1 MKKNNNKP
9 LKRILKYLKP
19 HMPTLFV
26 ALISAIISVCAM
38 LYAPIIIGEAIDKMV
53 GVNNVD
59 FDFISNTIIKLIIIT
74 VIYAIFNWLLGF
86 TTTSLSNKT
95 VEDIRKDA
103 FDKIEVVPLKYL
115 DSTPHG
121 ELISRIITDVEN
133 ISTGLLQGFTQLVS
147 GVVTII
153 GTLIFM
159 ITIKVELAIV
169 VAVLTPLSLF
179 VASFISKGTHKMFA
193 KQLKIAGELTSLASE
208 MIENQKLIKM
218 FNYEDVAIAKYQAI
232 NEELNKYGYKAQVYS
247 ALTNPSTRFVNALVY
262 AAVGIIGA
270 FFVVRESDLGLVNA
284 FSVGSLYCFL
294 SYANQYTKPFNE
306 ISNVINEFQ
315 TAISSAER
323 VFDVID
329 EQAEVSDE
337 NLLDIGRA
345 DGNIKLENVCF
356 SYRKEQKLIENFNLV
371 VKPGERIAIVGP
383 TGCGKTTLI
392 NLLMRFYDV
401 NTGKISLENV
411 DIRDMTRAS
420 LRGNYG
426 MVLQDTWLFSGTIF
440 ENISYGKDNATLDEV
455 INACKRARIHSY
467 IERLKLGYDTKLA
480 DCSSLSEGQ
489 KQLMCIA
496 RIMLLDPSILILD
509 EATSSIDTLTEIE
522 IQRSFQEMMVGKTS
536 FIIAHRLSTIL
547 NADKILVMKDGN
559 VIEIGKHDELMSKK
573 GFYYNLYNSQF
584 EH

>member
-1 MKKNNNKP
+1 MKNNNKP

-19 HMPTLFV
+19 HMTTLLV

-103 FDKIEVVPLKYL
+103 FDKIEVVSLKYL

-179 VASFISKGTHKMFA
+179 VASFISEGTHKMFA

-218 FNYEDVAIAKYQAI
+218 FNYEDVAIVKYQAI

-262 AAVGIIGA
+262 ATVGIIGA

-337 NLLDIGRA
+337 NLLDIGQA
-345 DGNIKLENVCF
+345 PGNIKLENVCF

-411 DIRDMTRAS
+411 DIRDMTRSS

-426 MVLQDTWLFSGTIF
+426 MVLQDTWLFGGTIF

-455 INACKRARIHSY
+455 ITACKRARIHSY

>member
-19 HMPTLFV
+19 HMPTLLV

-59 FDFISNTIIKLIIIT
+59 FDFMSNTIIKLIIIT

-573 GFYYNLYNSQF
+573 GFYYKLYNSQF

>member
-19 HMPTLFV
+19 HMPTLLV

-103 FDKIEVVPLKYL
+103 FDKIEVVSLKYL

-337 NLLDIGRA
+337 NLLDIGQA
-345 DGNIKLENVCF
+345 PGNIKLENVCF

-411 DIRDMTRAS
+411 DIRDMTRSS

-426 MVLQDTWLFSGTIF
+426 MVLQDTWLFGGTIF

-455 INACKRARIHSY
+455 ITACKRARIHSY

>member
-19 HMPTLFV
+19 HMPTLLV

-59 FDFISNTIIKLIIIT
+59 FDFMSNTIIKLIIIT

>member
-19 HMPTLFV
+19 HMTTLLV

-103 FDKIEVVPLKYL
+103 FDKIEVVSLKYL

-179 VASFISKGTHKMFA
+179 VASFISEGTHKMFA

-218 FNYEDVAIAKYQAI
+218 FNYEDVAIVKYQAI

-262 AAVGIIGA
+262 ATVGIIGA

-337 NLLDIGRA
+337 NLLDIGQA
-345 DGNIKLENVCF
+345 PGNIKLENVCF

-411 DIRDMTRAS
+411 DIRDMTRSS

-426 MVLQDTWLFSGTIF
+426 MVLQDTWLFGGTIF

>member
-1 MKKNNNKP
+1 MKNNNKP

-19 HMPTLFV
+19 HMTTLLV

-103 FDKIEVVPLKYL
+103 FDKIEVVSLKYL

-262 AAVGIIGA
+262 ATVGIIGA

-294 SYANQYTKPFNE
+294 SYANKYTKPFNE

-337 NLLDIGRA
+337 NLLDIGQA
-345 DGNIKLENVCF
+345 PGNIKLENVCF

-411 DIRDMTRAS
+411 DIRDMTRSS

-426 MVLQDTWLFSGTIF
+426 MVLQDTWLFGGTIF

-455 INACKRARIHSY
+455 ITACKRARIHSY

>member
-19 HMPTLFV
+19 HMTTLLV

-74 VIYAIFNWLLGF
+74 VIYAIFNWILGF

-103 FDKIEVVPLKYL
+103 FDKIEVVSLKYL

-262 AAVGIIGA
+262 ATVGIIGA

-337 NLLDIGRA
+337 NLLDIGQA
-345 DGNIKLENVCF
+345 PGNIKLENVCF

-411 DIRDMTRAS
+411 DIRDMTRSS

-426 MVLQDTWLFSGTIF
+426 MVLQDTWLFGGTIF

-455 INACKRARIHSY
+455 ITACKRARIHSY

>member
-1 MKKNNNKP
+1 MKNNNKP

-19 HMPTLFV
+19 HMTTLLV

-103 FDKIEVVPLKYL
+103 FDKIEVVSLKYL

-218 FNYEDVAIAKYQAI
+218 FNYEDVAIVKYQAI

-262 AAVGIIGA
+262 ATVGIIGA

-337 NLLDIGRA
+337 NLLDIGQA
-345 DGNIKLENVCF
+345 PGNIKLENVCF

-411 DIRDMTRAS
+411 DIRDMTRSS

-426 MVLQDTWLFSGTIF
+426 MVLQDTWLFGGTIF

-455 INACKRARIHSY
+455 ITACKRARIHSY
-467 IERLKLGYDTKLA
+467 IDRLKLGYDTKLA

>member
-19 HMPTLFV
+19 HMTTLLV

-103 FDKIEVVPLKYL
+103 FDKIEVVSLKYL
-115 DSTPHG
+115 DSNPHG

-262 AAVGIIGA
+262 ATVGIIGA

-337 NLLDIGRA
+337 NLLDIGQA
-345 DGNIKLENVCF
+345 PGNIKLENVCF

-411 DIRDMTRAS
+411 DIRDMTRSS

-426 MVLQDTWLFSGTIF
+426 MVLQDTWLFGGTIF

-455 INACKRARIHSY
+455 ITACKRARIHSY

>member
-19 HMPTLFV
+19 HMTTLLV

-74 VIYAIFNWLLGF
+74 VIYAIFNWLLSF

-103 FDKIEVVPLKYL
+103 FDKIEVVSLKYL

-179 VASFISKGTHKMFA
+179 VASFISEGTHKMFA

-218 FNYEDVAIAKYQAI
+218 FNYEDVAIVKYQAI

-262 AAVGIIGA
+262 ATVGIIGA

-337 NLLDIGRA
+337 NLLDIGQA
-345 DGNIKLENVCF
+345 PGNIKLENVCF

-411 DIRDMTRAS
+411 DIRDMTRSS

-426 MVLQDTWLFSGTIF
+426 MVLQDTWLFGGTIF

-455 INACKRARIHSY
+455 ITACKRARIHSY

>member
-1 MKKNNNKP
+1 MKNNNKP

-19 HMPTLFV
+19 HMTTLLV

-103 FDKIEVVPLKYL
+103 FDKIEVVSLKYL

-218 FNYEDVAIAKYQAI
+218 FNYEDVAIVKYQAI

-262 AAVGIIGA
+262 ATVGIIGA

-337 NLLDIGRA
+337 NLLDIGQA
-345 DGNIKLENVCF
+345 PGNIKLENVCF

-411 DIRDMTRAS
+411 DIRDMTRSS

-426 MVLQDTWLFSGTIF
+426 MVLQDTWLFGGTIF

-455 INACKRARIHSY
+455 ITACKRARIHSY

>member
-19 HMPTLFV
+19 HMTTLLV

-74 VIYAIFNWLLGF
+74 VIYAIFNWLLSF

-103 FDKIEVVPLKYL
+103 FDKIEVVSLKYL

-218 FNYEDVAIAKYQAI
+218 FNYEDVAIVKYQAI

-262 AAVGIIGA
+262 ATVGIIGA

-337 NLLDIGRA
+337 NLLDIGQA
-345 DGNIKLENVCF
+345 PGNIKLENVCF

-411 DIRDMTRAS
+411 DIRDMTRSS

-426 MVLQDTWLFSGTIF
+426 MVLQDTWLFGGTIF

-455 INACKRARIHSY
+455 ITACKRARIHSY

>member
-19 HMPTLFV
+19 HMTTLLV

-53 GVNNVD
+53 GVNSVD

-103 FDKIEVVPLKYL
+103 FDKIEVVSLKYL

-262 AAVGIIGA
+262 ATVGIIGA

-337 NLLDIGRA
+337 NLLDIGQA
-345 DGNIKLENVCF
+345 PGNIKLENVCF

-411 DIRDMTRAS
+411 DIRDMTRSS

-426 MVLQDTWLFSGTIF
+426 MVLQDTWLFGGTIF

-455 INACKRARIHSY
+455 ITACKRARIHSY

>member
-19 HMPTLFV
+19 HMTTLLV

-74 VIYAIFNWLLGF
+74 VIYAIFNWLLSF

-103 FDKIEVVPLKYL
+103 FDKIEVVSLKYL

-133 ISTGLLQGFTQLVS
+133 ISTGLLQGFTQLVF

-179 VASFISKGTHKMFA
+179 VASFISEGTHKMFA

-218 FNYEDVAIAKYQAI
+218 FNYEDVAIVKYQAI

-262 AAVGIIGA
+262 ATVGIIGA

-337 NLLDIGRA
+337 NLLDIGQA
-345 DGNIKLENVCF
+345 PGNIKLENVCF

-411 DIRDMTRAS
+411 DIRDMTRSS

-426 MVLQDTWLFSGTIF
+426 MVLQDTWLFGGTIF

-455 INACKRARIHSY
+455 ITACKRARIHSY

>member
-19 HMPTLFV
+19 HMTTLLV

-103 FDKIEVVPLKYL
+103 FDKIEVVSLKYL

-179 VASFISKGTHKMFA
+179 VASFISEGTHKMFA

-218 FNYEDVAIAKYQAI
+218 FNYEDVAIVKYQAI

-262 AAVGIIGA
+262 ATVGIIGA

-337 NLLDIGRA
+337 NLLDIGQA
-345 DGNIKLENVCF
+345 PGNIKLENVCF

-411 DIRDMTRAS
+411 DIRDMTRSS

-426 MVLQDTWLFSGTIF
+426 MVLQDTWLFGGTIF

-455 INACKRARIHSY
+455 ITACKRARIHSY

>member
-1 MKKNNNKP
+1 MKKRTP
-9 LKRILKYLKP
+9 LKRILKYIKP
-19 HMPTLFV
+19 HTGS
-26 ALISAIISVCAM
+26 LILVILSAVISVCAS
-38 LYAPIIIGEAIDKMV
+38 LYAPILIGNAIDKMI
-53 GVNNVD
+53 GIGNVD
-59 FDFISNTIIKLIIIT
+59 FDYVIEVIIELIIISL
-74 VIYAIFNWLLGF
+74 VYSIFNWLLGF
-86 TTTSLSNKT
+86 STTSLSNKT

-103 FDKIEVVPLKYL
+103 FEKIATVPLKYL
-115 DSTPHG
+115 DNTPQG

-147 GVVTII
+147 GIVTII

-159 ITIKVELAIV
+159 LLIKIKLAIV

-179 VASFISKGTHKMFA
+179 VASFIAKGTHKMFS

-218 FNYEDVAIAKYQAI
+218 FNYEDIAISRYKEI
-232 NEELNKYGYKAQVYS
+232 NDELNKYGYKAQVYS
-247 ALTNPSTRFVNALVY
+247 ALTNPATRFVNALVY

-270 FFVVRESDLGLVNA
+270 FIVVNEKNLNLVNA
-284 FSVGSLYCFL
+284 FSVGSLYTFL
-294 SYANQYTKPFNE
+294 TYANQYTKPFNE

-323 VFDVID
+323 VFAVID
-329 EQAEVSDE
+329 SETEISDE
-337 NLLDIGRA
+337 NLPILEKA
-345 DGNIKLENVCF
+345 EGNIQLENVYF
-356 SYRKEQKLIENFNLV
+356 SYREDQHLIEDFNLV

-401 NTGKISLENV
+401 KSGKISLENK
-411 DIRDMTRAS
+411 DIREITRAS
-420 LRGNYG
+420 LRENYG
-426 MVLQDTWLFSGTIF
+426 MVLQDTWLFSGTIY
-440 ENISYGKDNATLDEV
+440 ENIAYGKSDATMEEV
-455 INACKRARIHSY
+455 VAACKRARIHSY
-467 IERLKLGYDTKLA
+467 IEKLKQGYDTYIA

-522 IQRSFQEMMVGKTS
+522 IQKSFQEMMVGKTS
-536 FIIAHRLSTIL
+536 FIIAHRLSTIQ

-559 VIEIGKHDELMSKK
+559 VVEIGKHEELLNKK

>member
-1 MKKNNNKP
+1 MKNNNKP

-19 HMPTLFV
+19 HMTTLLV

-103 FDKIEVVPLKYL
+103 FDKIEVVSLKYL

-218 FNYEDVAIAKYQAI
+218 FNYEDVAIVKYQAI

-262 AAVGIIGA
+262 ATVGIIGA

-337 NLLDIGRA
+337 NLLDIGQA
-345 DGNIKLENVCF
+345 PGNIKLENVCF

-411 DIRDMTRAS
+411 DIRDMTRSS

-426 MVLQDTWLFSGTIF
+426 MVLQDTWLFGGTIF

-455 INACKRARIHSY
+455 IAACKRARIHSY

>member
-19 HMPTLFV
+19 HMTTLLV

-103 FDKIEVVPLKYL
+103 FDKIEVVSLKYL

-262 AAVGIIGA
+262 ATVGIIGA

-337 NLLDIGRA
+337 NLLDIGQA
-345 DGNIKLENVCF
+345 PGNIKLENVCF

-411 DIRDMTRAS
+411 DIRDMTRSS

-426 MVLQDTWLFSGTIF
+426 MVLQDTWLFGGTIF

-455 INACKRARIHSY
+455 ITACKRARIHSY

>member
-19 HMPTLFV
+19 HMTTLLV

-38 LYAPIIIGEAIDKMV
+38 LYAPIIIGEAIDKMI

-103 FDKIEVVPLKYL
+103 FDKIEVVSLKYL

-262 AAVGIIGA
+262 ATVGIIGA

-337 NLLDIGRA
+337 NLLDIGQA
-345 DGNIKLENVCF
+345 PGNIKLENVCF

-411 DIRDMTRAS
+411 DIRDMTRSS

-426 MVLQDTWLFSGTIF
+426 MVLQDTWLFGGTIF

-455 INACKRARIHSY
+455 ITACKRARIHSY

>member
-19 HMPTLFV
+19 HMTTLLV

-103 FDKIEVVPLKYL
+103 FDKIEVVSLKYL

-193 KQLKIAGELTSLASE
+193 KQLKITGELTSLASE

-262 AAVGIIGA
+262 ATVGIIGA

-337 NLLDIGRA
+337 NLLDIGQA
-345 DGNIKLENVCF
+345 PGNIKLENVCF

-411 DIRDMTRAS
+411 DIRDMTRSS

-426 MVLQDTWLFSGTIF
+426 MVLQDTWLFGGTIF

-455 INACKRARIHSY
+455 ITACKRARIHSY

>member
-19 HMPTLFV
+19 HMPTLLV

-218 FNYEDVAIAKYQAI
+218 FNYEDVAITKYQAI

>member
-19 HMPTLFV
+19 HMTTLLV

-103 FDKIEVVPLKYL
+103 FDKIEVVSLKYL

-218 FNYEDVAIAKYQAI
+218 FNYEDVAIVKYQAI

-262 AAVGIIGA
+262 ATVGIIGA

-337 NLLDIGRA
+337 NLLDIGQA
-345 DGNIKLENVCF
+345 PGNIKLENVCF

-411 DIRDMTRAS
+411 DIRDMTRSS

-426 MVLQDTWLFSGTIF
+426 MVLQDTWLFGGTIF

-455 INACKRARIHSY
+455 ITACKRARIHSY

>member
-19 HMPTLFV
+19 HMPTLLV

>member
-19 HMPTLFV
+19 HMPTLLV

-103 FDKIEVVPLKYL
+103 FDKIEVVSLKYL

-262 AAVGIIGA
+262 ATVGIIGA

-337 NLLDIGRA
+337 NLLDIGQA
-345 DGNIKLENVCF
+345 PGNIKLENVCF

-411 DIRDMTRAS
+411 DIRDMTRSS

-426 MVLQDTWLFSGTIF
+426 MVLQDTWLFGGTIF

-455 INACKRARIHSY
+455 ITACKRARIHSY

>member
-19 HMPTLFV
+19 HMPTLLV

-218 FNYEDVAIAKYQAI
+218 FNYEDVAITKYQAI

-262 AAVGIIGA
+262 ATVGIIGA

>member
-1 MKKNNNKP
+1 MKNEKKRP
-9 LKRILKYLKP
+9 LRRILKYLKP
-19 HMPTLFV
+19 HRVTLII
-26 ALISAIISVCAM
+26 ALISAVISVCAM
-38 LYAPIIIGEAIDKMV
+38 LYAPIIIGNAIDRMF
-53 GVNNVD
+53 GEGNVD
-59 FDFISNTIIKLIIIT
+59 FDYISQTIIKLIIIT
-74 VIYAIFNWLLGF
+74 IVYSIFNWLLGF

-147 GVVTII
+147 GVVTIV

-159 ITIKVELAIV
+159 IFIKFELAIV

-179 VASFISKGTHKMFA
+179 VASFISKGTHKMFVQ
-193 KQLKIAGELTSLASE
+193 QLKIAGELTSLASE

-218 FNYEDVAIAKYQAI
+218 FNYEDVAIEKYHQI

-270 FFVVRESDLGLVNA
+270 FFVVREKNMDLVNA

-294 SYANQYTKPFNE
+294 TYANQYTKPFNE

-315 TAISSAER
+315 TAITSAER

-329 EQAEVSDE
+329 EEAEISDS
-337 NLLDIGRA
+337 NLLEIPTA
-345 DGNIKLENVCF
+345 DGNITLDNVSF
-356 SYRKEQKLIENFNLV
+356 SYREEQKLIENFNLT

-401 NTGKISLENV
+401 KSGKISLENI

-420 LRGNYG
+420 LRRNYG

-440 ENISYGKDNATLDEV
+440 ENISYGKEDATLEEV
-455 INACKRARIHSY
+455 IAACKRARIHSY

-559 VIEIGKHDELMSKK
+559 VIEIGKHDELMEKK